1 MVLRKTTQSRAGSHR
16 DRYPYLPLELSI
28 RYLLI
33 AVMFVVLVGP
43 FLWQLATSLKGPG
56 ESIYGT
62 NLIPQDPT
70 LQHYGTVLKT
80 IPVPRYILNSLI
92 VATAST
98 ITNVIFGSMA
108 GYALARLRFR
118 GRNLTNLLFIAT
130 IIIPF
135 EVIMVSVF
143 LTMRSLN
150 LVDSLVAVFLPAA
163 ASGLSVVLM
172 CTAFQGIPREIEESA
187 MVDGANAFQRYL
199 RIALPS
205 VQGTIAVVAIFSFVA
220 AWDDFLWPLVILKDP
235 NNYTLTVGLQFL
247 SGTFTANQR
256 VIAAGTMVA
265 VIPLLIL
272 FLSLQRWFFRG
283 VGEGAVKG

>member
-1 MVLRKTTQSRAGSHR
+1 MLRKTTRSREGFR
-16 DRYPYLPLELSI
+16 KDRYPHSPLELTI
-28 RYLLI
+28 RYALI
-33 AVMFVVLVGP
+33 LVMFAILVGP

-56 ESIYGT
+56 ESIYGA
-62 NLIPQDPT
+62 NLIPEDPT
-70 LQHYGTVLKT
+70 LQHYVTVLNT
-80 IPVPRYILNSLI
+80 IPVPRYIVNSLI
-92 VATAST
+92 VATTSAV
-98 ITNVIFGSMA
+98 TNVVFGSMA

-118 GRNLTNLLFIAT
+118 GRNLTSLMFVAT

-150 LVDSLVAVFLPAA
+150 LVDTLTAVILPAA
-163 ASGLSVVLM
+163 ASGLSVILM
-172 CTAFQGIPREIEESA
+172 RTAFQGIPREIEESA